1 MERDRDNFKS
11 LEKFEKMIQDDNP
24 VYLDLNE
31 LEEIIIYYF
40 HDALRKILQNKSIK
54 LKIK

>member
-1 MERDRDNFKS
+1 MERDRENFKS
-11 LEKFEKMIQDDNP
+11 IEKFEKMILDDNP

-40 HDALRKILQNKSIK
+40 N
-54 LKIK
+54 